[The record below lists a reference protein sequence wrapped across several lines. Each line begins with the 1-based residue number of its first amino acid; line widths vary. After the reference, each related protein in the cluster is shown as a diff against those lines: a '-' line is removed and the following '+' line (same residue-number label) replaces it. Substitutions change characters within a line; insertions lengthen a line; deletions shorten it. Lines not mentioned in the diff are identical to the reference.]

1 MSSVPPSIANLRG
14 AVDLSSLVNRPAP
27 GAPAGPGAAG
37 TAGASAPGGAS
48 GAAVEVPSLVL
59 DGSDANFSAILDL
72 SSTVPVIVVLWSPRS
87 PASEQLTVSVGSLVG
102 AYGGRLLLVR
112 VDVDQNPQLAAAF
125 QAQAVPTTAAI
136 VGGRPVPLFT
146 GTVDEVEMRDVFDQV
161 LQLAAQSGVA
171 GTAAVAGGATPAE
184 EPADPPLPPLH
195 AEAYDAIERGDYEAA
210 AQAYRTA
217 IAQDPRDSMAV
228 VGLAQ
233 VSLLARLQGKTAGE
247 IRDAA
252 GLNPTDVQAQ
262 LDVADLDLSGGH
274 IDDAFDRLLALFPTC
289 DQDGKNL
296 IRTRLVEYFEV
307 VGATDPRVVAARRRL
322 TALLY

>member
-37 TAGASAPGGAS
+37 APGVAAPGGAP

-87 PASEQLTVSVGSLVG
+87 PASEQLTVSVGSLVA
-102 AYGGRLLLVR
+102 AYEGRLLLVR

-146 GTVDEVEMRDVFDQV
+146 GTVDEAEMRDVFDQV

-171 GTAAVAGGATPAE
+171 GTAAVAGGAAPAE
-184 EPADPPLPPLH
+184 EPAEPPLPPLH

-228 VGLAQ
+228 AGLAQ

-252 GLNPTDVQAQ
+252 GQNPADVQAQ

-274 IDDAFDRLLALFPTC
+274 IDDAFDRLLALFPTS

>member
-27 GAPAGPGAAG
+27 GAPGVAPGAPAAG
-37 TAGASAPGGAS
+37 GGS
-48 GAAVEVPSLVL
+48 GSAVEVPSLVL
-59 DGSDANFSAILDL
+59 DANDANFSAILDL

-87 PASEQLTVSVGSLVG
+87 PASEQLTDAVGTLVGS
-102 AYGGRLLLVR
+102 YEGRLLLVR

-136 VGGRPVPLFT
+136 VGGRPVPLFS
-146 GTVDEVEMRDVFDQV
+146 GTVDEAEMQDVFDQV
-161 LQLAAQSGVA
+161 LQLAAQNGVA
-171 GTAAVAGGATPAE
+171 GTAAVVGGSAQEEAPAE
-184 EPADPPLPPLH
+184 PPLPPLH
-195 AEAYDAIERGDYEAA
+195 AEAYDAIERGDYDAA

-228 VGLAQ
+228 AGLAQ
-233 VSLLARLQGKTAGE
+233 VSLLGRLQGKTAGE
-247 IRDAA
+247 IRDAGA
-252 GLNPTDVQAQ
+252 QSPTDVAAQ

-274 IDDAFDRLLALFPTC
+274 IDDAFDRLLALFPTA
-289 DQDGKNL
+289 DAEGKNL
-296 IRTRLVEYFEV
+296 LRTRLVEYFEV
-307 VGATDPRVVAARRRL
+307 VGATDPRVVTARRRL

>member
-1 MSSVPPSIANLRG
+1 MSSVPPSLANLRG

-27 GAPAGPGAAG
+27 GAPAGPGAG
-37 TAGASAPGGAS
+37 TAS
-48 GAAVEVPSLVL
+48 GAAPAAGAPGDAIEVPSLVL

-87 PASEQLTVSVGSLVG
+87 PASEQLTSAVGSVVG
-102 AYGGRLLLVR
+102 EYAGRLLLVR
-112 VDVDQNPQLAAAF
+112 VDVDQSPQLAAAF

-146 GTVDEVEMRDVFDQV
+146 GTVDETEMREVFDQV

-171 GTAAVAGGATPAE
+171 GSAAVAGGAAPGE
-184 EPADPPLPPLH
+184 EPAEPPLPPLH

-228 VGLAQ
+228 AGLAQ

-252 GLNPTDVQAQ
+252 GLNPADVQAQ

-274 IDDAFDRLLALFPTC
+274 IDDAFDRLLALFPTA
-289 DQDGKNL
+289 DPDGKNL

-307 VGATDPRVVAARRRL
+307 VGTTDPRVIAARRRL